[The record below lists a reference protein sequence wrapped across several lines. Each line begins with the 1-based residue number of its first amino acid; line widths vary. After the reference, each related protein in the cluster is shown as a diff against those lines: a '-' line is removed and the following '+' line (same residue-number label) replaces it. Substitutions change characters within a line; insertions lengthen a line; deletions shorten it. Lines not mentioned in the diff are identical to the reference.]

1 MLVAQRELHRQETTL
16 RLTSDQRNDKVIKL
30 YTSCSRQ
37 TQDFHTPTTVQTRC
51 RLPYPNHPTTHI
63 LKKKEDTHKV
73 KVWRCIQYGMIFC
86 FTLQSEIKS
95 STTVRMKSCASC
107 INCSRTQRHGYD
119 RKNYTKSNSVDVH
132 ATHAFFLF
140 SEWIVPFCKLD
151 HSRS

>member
-63 LKKKEDTHKV
+63 PPKKRRHTQSQSLTMYTVRDD
-73 KVWRCIQYGMIFC
+73 FC

-107 INCSRTQRHGYD
+107 IYCSRTQRHGYD
-119 RKNYTKSNSVDVH
+119 RKNYINIKLLSMYTQLMPFSFRVNCSV
-132 ATHAFFLF
+132 L
-140 SEWIVPFCKLD
+140 
-151 HSRS
+151 

>member
-73 KVWRCIQYGMIFC
+73 KV
-86 FTLQSEIKS
+86 
-95 STTVRMKSCASC
+95 
-107 INCSRTQRHGYD
+107 
-119 RKNYTKSNSVDVH
+119 
-132 ATHAFFLF
+132 
-140 SEWIVPFCKLD
+140 
-151 HSRS
+151 